1 MKEEQYVAIDA
12 EENGELAVKYGV
24 MQAPTL
30 VVVNGDSF
38 EKYANVS
45 NIRKYADNNAKNVEE
60 LTVFV

>member
-1 MKEEQYVAIDA
+1 
-12 EENGELAVKYGV
+12 